1 MYFIDPKVIST
12 QREFSTP
19 SNPIISTSRPRD
31 SASVFSKK
39 KKASISIPFGIS
51 LETLDIFEPIDR
63 EVSLYSDTLILQDRE
78 NKELNIFNKN
88 LQAIRSVGANVL
100 ALWSKDEIGDSGWKS
115 GKKIT
120 LPNPFYISRACN
132 CNTYIIW
139 WAKLNSIL
147 FRRHL

>member
-19 SNPIISTSRPRD
+19 SNPILSTSRPRD

-51 LETLDIFEPIDR
+51 LETLDDIFEPIDR

-120 LPNPFYISRACN
+120 LPTLF
-132 CNTYIIW
+132 
-139 WAKLNSIL
+139 IL
-147 FRRHL
+147 VVHVIAIHTLSSGQN